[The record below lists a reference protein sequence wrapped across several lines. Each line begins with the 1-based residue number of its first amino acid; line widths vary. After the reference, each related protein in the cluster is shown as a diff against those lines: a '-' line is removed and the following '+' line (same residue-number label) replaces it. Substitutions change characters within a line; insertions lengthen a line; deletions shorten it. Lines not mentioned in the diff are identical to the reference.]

1 MAVVLVSAAAAVLG
15 VPPPWVID
23 RLARRF
29 PGCLYRV
36 ATDEPVIALTLD
48 DGPDAVT
55 TARLL
60 EELRQHS
67 ARATFFLIA
76 DRVPGR
82 EQLVRRIVAEGH
94 ELGNHLT
101 QDRPSIR
108 LSSSEFATDLQRA
121 AQVLAPFAPVHWVRP
136 GSGWYS
142 QTMIETIQR
151 AGYRCALGSVYPL
164 DASIPSVGFARWYI
178 LHHVRPGA
186 IVLLHDGGARGRRT
200 ARVLGD
206 VLPELRRRGY
216 QVVSLS
222 ELVAAAQPAH
232 GAGGPES
239 RWRARQRMAPPGS
252 KP

>member
-1 MAVVLVSAAAAVLG
+1 MAVVLVSAAAVLWAA
-15 VPPPWVID
+15 PPWVVD
-23 RLARRF
+23 RLARLY

-36 ATDEPVIALTLD
+36 TTDEPVIALTLD
-48 DGPDAVT
+48 DGPDTVT

-60 EELRQHS
+60 QELRQHT

-108 LSSSEFATDLQRA
+108 LSSSEFASDLQRA
-121 AQVLAPFAPVHWVRP
+121 ARVLAPFAPVHWVRP

-142 QTMIETIQR
+142 EAMIDTIQR
-151 AGYRCALGSVYPL
+151 AGYRCALGSVYPF
-164 DASIPSVGFARWYI
+164 DASIHSVPFARWYI
-178 LHHVRPGA
+178 LRHVRPGA
-186 IVLLHDGGARGRRT
+186 IVVLHDGGARGWRT
-200 ARVLGD
+200 ARVLGA
-206 VLPELRRRGY
+206 VLPELRRQGY

-222 ELVAAAQPAH
+222 ELVAA
-232 GAGGPES
+232 GA
-239 RWRARQRMAPPGS
+239 APGR
-252 KP
+252 